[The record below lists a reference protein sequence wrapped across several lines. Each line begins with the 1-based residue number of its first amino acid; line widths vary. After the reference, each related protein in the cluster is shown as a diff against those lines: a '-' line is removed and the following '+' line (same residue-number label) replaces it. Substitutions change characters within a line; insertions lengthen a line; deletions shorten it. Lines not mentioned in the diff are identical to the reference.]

1 MVSWLYLVI
10 GRKVKLV
17 LLLPLQ
23 GNDYH
28 LRIRKIYLKFT
39 LQVPRVFRKTVT
51 MVIKSA
57 EYIISSP
64 ELDKCPPADKPEYAF
79 IGRSNV
85 GKSSLINMLVD
96 NQKLAKTS
104 GTPGKTQL
112 INHFLIKS
120 ASDKASVKANIPYD
134 QWFLVD
140 LPGYGFAKV
149 SINARNR
156 WEQMIE
162 QYLRKRE
169 TLVNIFVLIDA
180 RHTPQSVDL
189 EFVNKLGKWE
199 VPFTLVFTKAD
210 KESQRIVSAN
220 IKSFLDR
227 LRETW
232 QFLPQH
238 FVTSAVK
245 KQGRD
250 KILQFIEECNM
261 KIKA

>member
-1 MVSWLYLVI
+1 MI
-10 GRKVKLV
+10 
-17 LLLPLQ
+17 
-23 GNDYH
+23 
-28 LRIRKIYLKFT
+28 
-39 LQVPRVFRKTVT
+39 
-51 MVIKSA
+51 IKSA
-57 EYIISSP
+57 EYLVSSP
-64 ELDKCPPADKPEYAF
+64 ELEKCPAADKPEYAF

-85 GKSSLINMLVD
+85 GKSSLINMLCD

-120 ASDKASVKANIPYD
+120 ASEKKNSKPNEAYIPWY
-134 QWFLVD
+134 LVD

-162 QYLRKRE
+162 TYLKKRE
-169 TLVNIFVLIDA
+169 NLVNIFVLIDS
-180 RHTPQSVDL
+180 RHEPQKVDL

-199 VPFTLVFTKAD
+199 VPFTLVFTKSD
-210 KESQRIVSAN
+210 KETQKVVSMN
-220 IKSFLDR
+220 IKGFLDQMR
-227 LRETW
+227 KTW

-238 FVTSAVK
+238 FVSSAVK

-250 KILQFIEECNM
+250 KILAFIDDCNTQVLSS
-261 KIKA
+261 ANDQQADQ